1 MNHVT
6 LDSQNVVLARLQ
18 VVFPTLP
25 RSEKDVATY
34 LIDHFQSIGD
44 MTLNIISMETKS
56 SKATVTRLC
65 KRIGYSGFIDLRNSA
80 RHVSGSV
87 PIADAPSG
95 SALSQIQELMESV
108 IAKNYSTMQNT
119 LALFSRDYEDAAR
132 SIANARCVLMFGNGD
147 AIIPC
152 ELLRIKLMK
161 IGKACSVYNDQDLQ
175 MFCATTAQPGDVVLA
190 VSHTGRSRSVVE
202 SMRIA
207 HERGVKTIAVT
218 ATQKSPLLRYCDIV
232 LLAGTVDS
240 SVDGDVI
247 SRRIGEQLILETLYQ
262 YITLGGSEN
271 FQSRA
276 RSAALI
282 RRTKLNDADTP
293 SGG

>member
-1 MNHVT
+1 MNRVA

-34 LIDHFQSIGD
+34 MIDHFQNIGD
-44 MTLNIISMETKS
+44 MTLNIISLETKS

-80 RHVSGSV
+80 RRISGSSPV
-87 PIADAPSG
+87 TDATAG
-95 SALSQIQELMESV
+95 AVSQIQELMESV

-119 LALFSRDYEDAAR
+119 LALFSRDYEAAAK
-132 SIANARCVLMFGNGD
+132 SIADARCVLMFGNGD

-190 VSHTGRSRSVVE
+190 ISHTGRSRSVVE

-207 HERGVKTIAVT
+207 HERGAKTIGVT

-271 FQSRA
+271 LQSRA

-282 RRTKLNDADTP
+282 RRTKLNDTDT
-293 SGG
+293 SSAS

>member
-80 RHVSGSV
+80 RHVSGSA

-271 FQSRA
+271 LQSRA

>member
-80 RHVSGSV
+80 RHVSGSA
-87 PIADAPSG
+87 PIADVPSG

-271 FQSRA
+271 LQSRA